1 MQGDG
6 EASIRTNTCILIG
19 RLAPSLSATTRKKM
33 LIPAFT
39 RAMRD
44 PFAPCRVA
52 GLVSLTATAEALD
65 HAELAG
71 RALPAVAPAL
81 IDKEKSVARLPYMLP
96 AHCARRVVRDQA
108 FKTMELFMKR
118 LEAHAATMARIFPR
132 PSFTSY

>member
-81 IDKEKSVARLPYMLP
+81 IDKEKCIARLPYVCSCSTCP
-96 AHCARRVVRDQA
+96 
-108 FKTMELFMKR
+108 
-118 LEAHAATMARIFPR
+118 
-132 PSFTSY
+132 